1 MPAENKKAGLV
12 PYIFE
17 NGVPIFMFMIPSD
30 PAYGGHKPSIAKGT
44 IDPGENTTQAA
55 VREAE
60 EELGLIASNMDKKTL
75 FADYVNAA
83 QHGDDSTYHF
93 TVYSCQVKNKHNFG
107 KPHFETGSVH
117 WLSADD
123 FKIYGRKSHVKIIN
137 QINSAVLARLV
148 SN

>member
-1 MPAENKKAGLV
+1 MSTRNKKAGLV

-30 PAYGGHKPSIAKGT
+30 PAYGGHRPSIAKGT
-44 IDPGENTTQAA
+44 IDPGENAAQAA

-60 EELGLIASNMDKKTL
+60 EELGLIASNMMEKTFSL
-75 FADYVNAA
+75 DYVNPA
-83 QHGDDSTYHF
+83 QLGDDATYHF
-93 TVYSCQVKNKHNFG
+93 TVYSCQVKNKHNFT

-117 WLSADD
+117 WLSAHD
-123 FKIYGRKSHVKIIN
+123 FKIYGRKSHVKIVDE
-137 QINSAVLARLV
+137 INSAILSRLV